1 MIKYSIRDLEK
12 LTGIKAHTIRMWEK
26 RYQFLTPER
35 TLTNI
40 RFYSDQDLRSFLN
53 ISILNRNGFKIS
65 HIVKMKT
72 KEINERI
79 LEITENVHDFD
90 NQIESLI
97 VAMTDLD
104 ELKFDKILTTSILKL
119 GLENTITQII
129 YPFFE
134 KIGVLWQI
142 GTINPGQEH
151 FVSSLIRQ
159 KLIIA
164 IDGQHDP
171 YAGNAKLFLLF
182 LPNGEFHEIGLLYSH
197 YLIKKSGFRV
207 VYLSQNVPFE
217 DLIEIAQMKPPDF
230 LFTSFTSFITEVD
243 LKSYI
248 YKLSAAFPDKNIF
261 VSGFQVREYTI
272 EMPKNIKQISSSDE
286 LLAALQS
293 LSNTSAN

>member
-1 MIKYSIRDLEK
+1 MIKYSIKDLEK

-26 RYQFLTPER
+26 RYKFLTPER

-53 ISILNRNGFKIS
+53 ISILNRNGYKIS
-65 HIVKMKT
+65 HIVKMKSA
-72 KEINERI
+72 EINEKI
-79 LEITENVHDFD
+79 LEITENVHDFE

-97 VAMTDLD
+97 VAMSELD

-119 GLENTITQII
+119 GLENTVTQII

-134 KIGVLWQI
+134 KIGILWQI

-164 IDGQHDP
+164 IDGQYDSL
-171 YAGNAKLFLLF
+171 AADAKLFLLF
-182 LPNGEFHEIGLLYSH
+182 LPDGEFHEIGLLYSH

-217 DLIEIAQMKPPDF
+217 DLVDVAQMKPPDF
-230 LFTSFTSFITEVD
+230 LFTSFTSFITEED

-248 YKLSAAFPDKNIF
+248 EKLSAEFPDKTIF
-261 VSGFQVREYTI
+261 ISGFQVREYAIT
-272 EMPKNIKQISSSDE
+272 MPKNVRQISSSDE

-293 LSNTSAN
+293 L

>member
-26 RYQFLTPER
+26 RYKFLTPER

-53 ISILNRNGFKIS
+53 VSILNRNGYKIS
-65 HIVKMKT
+65 HIAKMRPA
-72 KEINERI
+72 EINVKI
-79 LEITENVHDFD
+79 LEITENVHDFE
-90 NQIESLI
+90 NQVESLI
-97 VAMTDLD
+97 VAMSELD

-119 GLENTITQII
+119 GLEDTVTQII

-164 IDGQHDP
+164 IDGQYNAHAAD
-171 YAGNAKLFLLF
+171 AKLFMLF
-182 LPNGEFHEIGLLYSH
+182 LPNGEFHEIGLLYCL

-217 DLIEIAQMKPPDF
+217 DLVEVAQMKPPDF
-230 LFTSFTSFITEVD
+230 LFTSFTSFITEED
-243 LKSYI
+243 LKAYI
-248 YKLSAAFPDKNIF
+248 YKLSDAFPDKTIF
-261 VSGFQVREYTI
+261 VSGFQVREYAI
-272 EMPKNIKQISSSDE
+272 SIPKNVRQISSSDE
-286 LLAALQS
+286 LLAALKS
-293 LSNTSAN
+293 L

>member
-1 MIKYSIRDLEK
+1 MIKYSIKDLEK

-26 RYQFLTPER
+26 RYKFLTPER

-53 ISILNRNGFKIS
+53 ISILNRNGYKIS
-65 HIVKMKT
+65 HIVKMKSA
-72 KEINERI
+72 EINEKI
-79 LEITENVHDFD
+79 LEITENVHDFE

-97 VAMTDLD
+97 VAMSELD

-119 GLENTITQII
+119 GLENTVTQII

-134 KIGVLWQI
+134 KIGILWQI

-164 IDGQHDP
+164 IDGQYDSL
-171 YAGNAKLFLLF
+171 AADAKLFLLF
-182 LPNGEFHEIGLLYSH
+182 LPDGEFHEIGLLYSH
-197 YLIKKSGFRV
+197 FLIKKSGFRV

-217 DLIEIAQMKPPDF
+217 DLVEVAQMKPPDF
-230 LFTSFTSFITEVD
+230 LFTSFTSFITEED

-248 YKLSAAFPDKNIF
+248 EKLSAEFPDKTIF
-261 VSGFQVREYTI
+261 ISGFQVREYAIT
-272 EMPKNIKQISSSDE
+272 MPKNVRQISSSDE

-293 LSNTSAN
+293 L

>member
-1 MIKYSIRDLEK
+1 MIKYSIKDLEK

-65 HIVKMKT
+65 HIVRMRPA
-72 KEINERI
+72 EINYKI
-79 LEITENVHDFD
+79 LEITENVHNFD

-97 VAMTDLD
+97 VAMSELD

-119 GLENTITQII
+119 GLEDTVTQII

-164 IDGQHDP
+164 IDGQNGSQADD
-171 YAGNAKLFLLF
+171 ARLFLLF
-182 LPNGEFHEIGLLYSH
+182 LPNGEFHEIGLLYCH

-207 VYLSQNVPFE
+207 IYLSQNVPFE
-217 DLIEIAQMKPPDF
+217 DLVEVAQMKPPDF
-230 LFTSFTSFITEVD
+230 LFTSFTSFITED
-243 LKSYI
+243 DIKTYI
-248 YKLSAAFPDKNIF
+248 NKLSAAFPDKTIF

-272 EMPKNIKQISSSDE
+272 AIPKNVMQISSSDE
-286 LLAALQS
+286 LLAVLHAL
-293 LSNTSAN
+293 

>member
-1 MIKYSIRDLEK
+1 MIKYSIKDLEK

-26 RYQFLTPER
+26 RYKFLTPER

-53 ISILNRNGFKIS
+53 ISILNRNGYKIS
-65 HIVKMKT
+65 HIVKMKSA
-72 KEINERI
+72 EINEKI
-79 LEITENVHDFD
+79 LEITENVHDFE

-97 VAMTDLD
+97 VAMSELD

-119 GLENTITQII
+119 GLENTVTQII

-134 KIGVLWQI
+134 KIGILWQI

-164 IDGQHDP
+164 IDGQYDSL
-171 YAGNAKLFLLF
+171 AADAKLFLLF
-182 LPNGEFHEIGLLYSH
+182 LPDGEFHEIGLLYSH

-217 DLIEIAQMKPPDF
+217 DLVEVAQMKPPDF
-230 LFTSFTSFITEVD
+230 LFTSFTSFITEED

-248 YKLSAAFPDKNIF
+248 EKLSAEFPDKTIF
-261 VSGFQVREYTI
+261 ISGFQVREYAIT
-272 EMPKNIKQISSSDE
+272 MPKNVRQISSSDE

-293 LSNTSAN
+293 L

>member
-1 MIKYSIRDLEK
+1 MIKYSIKDLEK

-26 RYQFLTPER
+26 RYKFLTPER

-53 ISILNRNGFKIS
+53 ISILNRNGYKIS
-65 HIVKMKT
+65 HIVKMKSS
-72 KEINERI
+72 EINEKI

-90 NQIESLI
+90 NQIETLI
-97 VAMTDLD
+97 VAMSELD
-104 ELKFDKILTTSILKL
+104 EMKFDKILTTSILKL
-119 GLENTITQII
+119 GLENTVTQII

-164 IDGQHDP
+164 IDGQYDTIS
-171 YAGNAKLFLLF
+171 ADAKMFLLF

-207 VYLSQNVPFE
+207 IYLSQDVPFE
-217 DLIEIAQMKPPDF
+217 DLIEVVQMKPPDF
-230 LFTSFTSFITEVD
+230 LFTSFTSFLTEED

-248 YKLSAAFPDKNIF
+248 DKLSDAFPDKTIF
-261 VSGFQVREYTI
+261 VSGFQVREYALAL
-272 EMPKNIKQISSSDE
+272 PKNVRQISSSDE
-286 LLAALQS
+286 LLSSLQAL
-293 LSNTSAN
+293 

>member
-1 MIKYSIRDLEK
+1 MIKYSIKDLEK

-26 RYQFLTPER
+26 RYKFLMPER

-65 HIVKMKT
+65 HIVKMKSA
-72 KEINERI
+72 EINDKI

-97 VAMTDLD
+97 VAMTELD
-104 ELKFDKILTTSILKL
+104 EMKFDKILTTSILKL
-119 GLENTITQII
+119 GLENTVTQII

-164 IDGQHDP
+164 IDGQYDP
-171 YAGNAKLFLLF
+171 LASDAKLFLLF
-182 LPNGEFHEIGLLYSH
+182 LPNGEYHEIGLLYAH

-207 VYLSQNVPFE
+207 IYLSQNVPFE
-217 DLIEIAQMKPPDF
+217 DLIEVAQMKPPDF
-230 LFTSFTSFITEVD
+230 LFTSFTSFITEED

-248 YKLSAAFPDKNIF
+248 EKLAVSFPDKTIF
-261 VSGFQVREYTI
+261 VSGFQVRQYAITI
-272 EMPKNIKQISSSDE
+272 PRNVKQISSSDE
-286 LLAALQS
+286 LLTTLQAL
-293 LSNTSAN
+293 

>member
-1 MIKYSIRDLEK
+1 MIKYSIKDLEK

-26 RYQFLTPER
+26 RYKFLTPER

-53 ISILNRNGFKIS
+53 VSILNRNGFKIS
-65 HIVKMKT
+65 HIVKMKHA
-72 KEINERI
+72 EINDKI

-97 VAMTDLD
+97 VAMTEMD
-104 ELKFDKILTTSILKL
+104 ELMFEKILTSSILKL
-119 GLENTITQII
+119 GLENTVTQII

-164 IDGQHDP
+164 IDGQYNSLSAHS
-171 YAGNAKLFLLF
+171 KLFLLF
-182 LPNGEFHEIGLLYSH
+182 LPHGEFHEIGLLYAH

-207 VYLSQNVPFE
+207 IYLSQDVPYE
-217 DLIEIAQMKPPDF
+217 DIVEVAQMKPPDY
-230 LFTSFTSFITEVD
+230 LFTSFTSFITEED
-243 LKSYI
+243 LKSYVD
-248 YKLSAAFPDKNIF
+248 KLSVAFPDKTIF
-261 VSGFQVREYTI
+261 VSGFQAREYAI
-272 EMPKNIKQISSSDE
+272 PLPKNVKQISSSDE
-286 LLAALQS
+286 LLTTLQAL
-293 LSNTSAN
+293 

>member
-164 IDGQHDP
+164 IDGQYDP